1 MCRFPCLVALLCAT
15 TVLYAEP
22 LRFDEA
28 LTRAEQRAPA
38 LTAADAGIAA
48 ATAARVAAGRLPDPS
63 LFVGLD
69 NLPVS
74 GTDAWSPTRDSMTM
88 HKFGVVQQFP
98 NGAKRAAAR
107 AARTADVALAGAER
121 HERRTALRSATAVAW
136 IEGYHLRRQHA
147 LLDALEAENRTL
159 TATVQAALAAGE
171 GRVADSY
178 VPVREAVE
186 LADRRDDLARDE
198 ARVLAGLTRYVGLTS
213 LAELAGEPPE
223 FRIDPASL
231 REHLVHHAELARY
244 VAELDQADAALR
256 EAVAARRPDW
266 GMELAFQHRGPA
278 FGDMV
283 SLQFSLDLPVSPATR
298 QDPLIEARRHD
309 VDRLLAERADML
321 RNHENTLATL
331 LGRHASLGRQLA
343 RAQQTLLPAL
353 QRQVELLEAGYRAGS
368 ADLREL
374 LDARRELLAAR
385 LRIIDLESRSEVI
398 AARLHFAY
406 EETQS

>member
-1 MCRFPCLVALLCAT
+1 MCRFSCLVALLCAA
-15 TVLYAEP
+15 TVLHAEP

-28 LTRAEQRAPA
+28 LIRAEQRAPA

-48 ATAARVAAGRLPDPS
+48 AAAARRAAGRLPDPS
-63 LFVGLD
+63 LFVGLE

-88 HKFGVVQQFP
+88 EKFGVMQQFP

-107 AARTADVALAGAER
+107 AARAADVALAGAER
-121 HERRTALRSATAVAW
+121 HERRTALRIATAVAW

-159 TATVQAALAAGE
+159 AATVQAALAAGD

-198 ARVLAGLTRYVGLTS
+198 ARVLASLDRYVGLAS
-213 LAELAGEPPE
+213 LAELAGEPPA
-223 FRIDPASL
+223 FRVDAASL

-266 GMELAFQHRGPA
+266 GVELAFQRRGPA

-309 VDRLLAERADML
+309 VDRLLAERDDML
-321 RNHENTLATL
+321 LDHENTLATL
-331 LGRHASLGRQLA
+331 LARHASLGRQLE
-343 RAQQTLLPAL
+343 RASATLLPAL
-353 QRQVELLEAGYRAGS
+353 QRQVDLLEAAYRAGG
-368 ADLREL
+368 AGLREL
-374 LDARRELLAAR
+374 LDARRELIAAR
-385 LRIIDLESRSEVI
+385 LRIIGIESRREVI

-406 EETQS
+406 EEAQS